1 MISLDPYWYQS
12 SLISYSLLPL
22 SWLYC
27 ALVAVRRAAY
37 RYGVFKV
44 HSLPVPV
51 VIVGN
56 ISVGGTGK
64 TPLVTAIVDRLQA
77 VGFKP
82 GVISRGYGGKSK
94 IWPQAVTPQSE
105 TRQVG
110 DEAVLIVR
118 RCNCPMMVG
127 PNRVATACSLLASY
141 PCDVIV
147 CDDGMQHYALGRDI
161 EIAVIDGER
170 RFGNGFCLPAGP
182 LREPAKRL
190 KKVDFVISNGA
201 DEPGARRMD
210 LAHTEA
216 YKLPGGQISKPLSAF
231 KGQKAHAIAGIGNP
245 QRFFKQLAGAG
256 IRIEA
261 HPFPDHHPYQRSDLE
276 FGDQNPVL
284 MTEKDAVK
292 CNDFSADNHWWVGVD
307 VSVEEPFFDQLIA
320 KIRKLN
326 G

>member
-1 MISLDPYWYQS
+1 VRSLDSYWYQS

-27 ALVAVRRAAY
+27 ALAAVRRAAY
-37 RYGVFKV
+37 RYGLFKV

-64 TPLVTAIVDRLQA
+64 TPLVTAIVDHLQA
-77 VGFKP
+77 AGFKP
-82 GVISRGYGGKSK
+82 GVISRGYGGQSK
-94 IWPQAVTPQSE
+94 IWPQAVTPKSE

-110 DEAVLIVR
+110 DEAVLIAR

-127 PNRVATACSLLASY
+127 PNRVATARRLLASY

-147 CDDGMQHYALGRDI
+147 SDDGMQHYALGRDI

-170 RFGNGFCLPAGP
+170 RFGNEFCLPAGP
-182 LREPAKRL
+182 LRESAKRL
-190 KKVDFVISNGA
+190 KKVDFVICNGA

-210 LAHTEA
+210 LAHTEV
-216 YKLPGGQISKPLSAF
+216 YKLPDGRISKPLSDF
-231 KGQKAHAIAGIGNP
+231 KGQKMHAIAGIGNP
-245 QRFFKQLAGAG
+245 QRFFKQLTGAG

-261 HPFPDHHPYQRSDLE
+261 HPFPDHHPYQRSDLA

-292 CNDFSADNHWWVGVD
+292 CSDFSTGNHWWVGVA
-307 VSVEEPFFDQLIA
+307 VRVEEPFFDQLIA